1 MDAEICYE
9 EIFRIIKKNSLIKAG
24 EIFPKS
30 RTVFKTGK
38 NIFQSKREK
47 TFTFGDGFFSKS
59 VIYFQSR

>member
-24 EIFPKS
+24 KNFPKS

-38 NIFQSKREK
+38 SKREK